1 MKIGFIGAGNMA
13 SAIIRGVAA
22 RYSGEEA
29 RCVLYDIDP
38 SKPQGLQQELGRE
51 KIEIASSL
59 EAVFPGCDGVVL
71 AVKPYHI
78 KELLPEIAQNVQPGQ
93 LLLSIIAGVSIH
105 YFEEQIPNTAF
116 IRVMPNTG
124 AAVGKGVA
132 GLVAGTLATS
142 AQKEMAQAVFEAV
155 GTTVW
160 IEDQDVDGLSAI
172 SGSGGAYFYLL
183 AQYMAEAA
191 AQVGLT
197 LEQGAVLARQTLIGV
212 GKTLEAFPEKTPEQ
226 LRLEITSP
234 KGSTLAAIE
243 TFQNHDFAA
252 LVTAAVKAA
261 AARGREIGV
270 ETTGKQY

>member
-1 MKIGFIGAGNMA
+1 
-13 SAIIRGVAA
+13 
-22 RYSGEEA
+22 
-29 RCVLYDIDP
+29 
-38 SKPQGLQQELGRE
+38 
-51 KIEIASSL
+51 
-59 EAVFPGCDGVVL
+59 
-71 AVKPYHI
+71 
-78 KELLPEIAQNVQPGQ
+78 
-93 LLLSIIAGVSIH
+93 
-105 YFEEQIPNTAF
+105 
-116 IRVMPNTG
+116 MPNTG
-124 AAVGKGVA
+124 AAVGKGAA